1 MAKKVEIVLNNAG
14 IMALMK
20 GTEMQALLASQ
31 AQRISGGSGNI
42 EVYVAGT
49 RAVAEA
55 GGNNEGNALLKA
67 MKK

>member
-1 MAKKVEIVLNNAG
+1 MAKKVKIVLNSTG

-20 GTEMQALLASQ
+20 SPEMQALLASQ
-31 AQRISGGSGNI
+31 ARRISGGSGNI

-55 GGNNEGNALLKA
+55 GGDNKGNALLKA

>member
-1 MAKKVEIVLNNAG
+1 MAKNVKVELNYAAVG
-14 IMALMK
+14 ALLK
-20 GTEMQALLASQ
+20 SKEMQGILREQ
-31 AQRISGGSGNI
+31 AQRIAGAGEV

-55 GGNNEGNALLKA
+55 GGDNKNNALLKA